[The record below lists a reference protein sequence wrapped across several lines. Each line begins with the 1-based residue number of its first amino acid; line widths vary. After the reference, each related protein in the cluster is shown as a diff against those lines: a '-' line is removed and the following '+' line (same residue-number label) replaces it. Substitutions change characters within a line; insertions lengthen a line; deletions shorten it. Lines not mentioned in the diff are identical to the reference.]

1 MIYIKINK
9 KLEEKIVSDINLLP
23 LKAQKHRIH
32 KYTDLYTHIQ
42 ISTLMYTHTEH
53 THTTF

>member
-1 MIYIKINK
+1 MIYIKIIK
-9 KLEEKIVSDINLLP
+9 KLEEKIVSNLNLLP
-23 LKAQKHRIH
+23 LNAQKHRIH

-42 ISTLMYTHTEH
+42 ISTHMYAHTEH